1 MKTRLI
7 TSAAL
12 ALSFCTLAPSCGDKT
27 SDASPAP
34 AAGDK
39 PAPSGPDAATDT
51 PTPAAADV
59 PSPEIV
65 RASLPEALTGCTL
78 ADITDI
84 RIMPTGTDAAGTA
97 ADVTVLLKLHDDLY
111 TRMPAPAE
119 LARLR
124 SSVNPIVQ
132 EALKP
137 DACFL
142 LLAGEAEDKIPQ
154 EAKAA
159 YQPEEPMKSLIQEI
173 LALASPTAYA
183 KTAAAGDI
191 LELRGT
197 LKANKQEDGAWTVS
211 ETSIDLQPLK
221 QLDGTIVKDLVPQ
234 NMLASNE
241 GQGETLAGQLKD
253 KIAKLQEA
261 TTAQNIAREQKILA
275 QISQQNALRQAETEA
290 ADKQK
295 AEREAAEKKEA
306 EAKAA
311 ARKAEIAKERKQFIS
326 AFGSGESYVGEWACG
341 TQTGKLSLV
350 VMSCDPSEKSALVE
364 ATLADPYLDG
374 AIMELKGRVI
384 LEPESDEPYRI
395 LLNITGGSFDPDA
408 ATANIYRR
416 TDGILQL
423 NLQDDGALKGIMSCP
438 DWDEKD
444 KKIVK
449 VFLRSETAMQQDKA
463 DKKSGK
469 KK

>member
-34 AAGDK
+34 ASGDK
-39 PAPSGPDAATDT
+39 PAPTNPDSASDK

-65 RASLPEALTGCTL
+65 RASLPEALTSCTL

-84 RIMPTGTDAAGTA
+84 RTIPTGTDATGTT
-97 ADVTVLLKLHDDLY
+97 ADVTISLKLRDDLY
-111 TRMPAPAE
+111 SRMPAPEE

-142 LLAGEAEDKIPQ
+142 LIAGETEDKIPQ

-159 YQPEEPMKSLIQEI
+159 YQPEEPMKSLIQDI
-173 LALASPTAYA
+173 LALASPTTYT
-183 KTAAAGDI
+183 KTASAGDMM
-191 LELRGT
+191 ELRGT
-197 LKANKQEDGAWTVS
+197 LKASKQEDGTWTVS
-211 ETSIDLQPLK
+211 ETSIDLQPLDR
-221 QLDGTIVKDLVPQ
+221 LNGTIIKDLVPQ
-234 NMLASNE
+234 NMLVPNE
-241 GQGETLAGQLKD
+241 EQGAALTGQLKD
-253 KIAKLQEA
+253 KIAQLQEA

-275 QISQQNALRQAETEA
+275 QVSQQNALRKAEAEA

-295 AEREAAEKKEA
+295 AEREATEKKEA
-306 EAKAA
+306 EAKVA

-374 AIMELKGRVI
+374 AIMELKGRVV
-384 LEPESDEPYRI
+384 LEPETDEPYRI
-395 LLNITGGSFDPDA
+395 LLNITGGSFDPEA

-423 NLQDDGALKGIMSCP
+423 NLQDDGALKGNMTCP
-438 DWDEKD
+438 DWEEKD
-444 KKIVK
+444 KKTVK
-449 VFLRSETAMQQDKA
+449 VFLRSETVMQKDKA

>member
-27 SDASPAP
+27 SDDSPASTS
-34 AAGDK
+34 GDK
-39 PAPSGPDAATDT
+39 PAPANSDVAKNKPAPPVADA
-51 PTPAAADV
+51 PA
-59 PSPEIV
+59 PEIV
-65 RASLPEALTGCTL
+65 RASLPEALTNCTL

-84 RIMPTGTDAAGTA
+84 RTTPTGTDAAGTT
-97 ADVTVLLKLHDDLY
+97 ADVVISLKLRDDLY
-111 TRMPAPAE
+111 TRMPAPEE

-159 YQPEEPMKSLIQEI
+159 YQPEEPVKSLIQDI
-173 LALASPTAYA
+173 LALASPTAYS
-183 KTAAAGDI
+183 KTASAGDM

-197 LKANKQEDGAWTVS
+197 LKASKQEDGTWTVS
-211 ETSIDLQPLK
+211 ETVIDLQPLK

-234 NMLASNE
+234 NMIAPTEEQGAS
-241 GQGETLAGQLKD
+241 LAGQLKD

-261 TTAQNIAREQKILA
+261 ATAQNIAREQKILA
-275 QISQQNALRQAETEA
+275 QVSQQNALRKAEAEA

-295 AEREAAEKKEA
+295 TEREAAEKKEA

-374 AIMELKGRVI
+374 AIMELKGRVV
-384 LEPESDEPYRI
+384 LEPEADEPYRI

-423 NLQDDGALKGIMSCP
+423 NLQDDGALKGVMTCP
-438 DWDEKD
+438 EWEEKD
-444 KKIVK
+444 KKTVK
-449 VFLRSETAMQQDKA
+449 VFLRSETAMQKEKA
-463 DKKSGK
+463 DKKGGK

>member
-12 ALSFCTLAPSCGDKT
+12 AFSFCILAPSCGDKT
-27 SDASPAP
+27 SDASSAP

-39 PAPSGPDAATDT
+39 PAPANADAATEK
-51 PTPAAADV
+51 PAPAVADV
-59 PSPEIV
+59 PSPETV
-65 RASLPEALTGCTL
+65 KNSFPESLKNCAI
-78 ADITDI
+78 ADMTDI
-84 RIMPTGTDAAGTA
+84 RTTPTGTDETGMTA
-97 ADVTVLLKLHDDLY
+97 NVSVSLKLRDDLY
-111 TRMPAPAE
+111 SRTAMPEE

-124 SSVNPIVQ
+124 SSVNPIIQ

-142 LLAGEAEDKIPQ
+142 LLAGEEEGNIPQ

-159 YQPEEPMKSLIQEI
+159 YQPEEPIKGLIQEI
-173 LALASPTAYA
+173 LTLASPTTYA
-183 KTAAAGDI
+183 KTASAGDAI
-191 LELRGT
+191 ELHGM
-197 LKANKQEDGAWTVS
+197 LKAVKQEDGTWTVT
-211 ETSIDLQPLK
+211 ETTIDLQPLE
-221 QLDGTIVKDLVPQ
+221 QLNGTIIKDLVPQ
-234 NMLASNE
+234 NMLTST
-241 GQGETLAGQLKD
+241 GKSGEELAAQLKE

-261 TTAQNIAREQKILA
+261 TIAQNTAREQKILEQVSQA
-275 QISQQNALRQAETEA
+275 QTLR
-290 ADKQK
+290 K
-295 AEREAAEKKEA
+295 AEAEAAEKQKEEREA
-306 EAKAA
+306 TAKKENEAKEA
-311 ARKAEIAKERKQFIS
+311 ARKAELAKDRKRFIT

-350 VMSCDPSEKSALVE
+350 VMSCDPSEKSAIVE

-374 AIMELKGRVI
+374 AIMELKGRVV
-384 LEPESDEPYRI
+384 LEPEADEPYRV

-416 TDGILQL
+416 TDGVLQL
-423 NLQDDGALKGIMSCP
+423 NLQDDGALKGNMTCP
-438 DWDEKD
+438 DWDEQD
-444 KKIVK
+444 KKTVK
-449 VFLRSETAMQQDKA
+449 VFLRSETAMQKEKA